1 MSELIRWAAMGT
13 VGKKK
18 KKRLKY
24 FTRDIQML
32 GGGRRRQPN
41 GELGAEQ
48 TDMPHCSRPTF

>member
-1 MSELIRWAAMGT
+1 MSELIRWAAMGI
-13 VGKKK
+13 VGEK

-32 GGGRRRQPN
+32 GGGRRRQPT

-48 TDMPHCSRPTF
+48 TDMPDCSRPTF